1 MNRTRT
7 LLSTALIATTLAA
20 VNAPALAAAT
30 KAAAPASERYVPYS
44 KLAFDA
50 AQGTQR
56 VLFFAAAWCPNCR
69 AADADITRNLGKIPA
84 NVTIFKTDYD
94 REGALKKMY
103 GITYQHT
110 FVLVDRDGKALK
122 KWAGG
127 KLDQILA
134 NTRK

>member
-1 MNRTRT
+1 MNRIVT
-7 LLSTALIATTLAA
+7 LLSAALFATLTAPAAAAAKATPATT
-20 VNAPALAAAT
+20 
-30 KAAAPASERYVPYS
+30 RYQPYTRA
-44 KLAFDA
+44 AFDA
-50 AQGTQR
+50 ARGTQR
-56 VLFFAAAWCPNCR
+56 VLFFAASWCPNCR
-69 AADADITRNLGKIPA
+69 AADADIAGNLARVPA
-84 NVTIFKTDYD
+84 GVTIFKTDYD
-94 REGALKKMY
+94 REGALKKQY

>member
-1 MNRTRT
+1 MNRIVT
-7 LLSTALIATTLAA
+7 LLSAALFATLTAPAAAA
-20 VNAPALAAAT
+20 VKATPDATRYQPYT
-30 KAAAPASERYVPYS
+30 KA
-44 KLAFDA
+44 AFDA
-50 AQGTQR
+50 ARGTQR
-56 VLFFAAAWCPNCR
+56 VLFFAASWCPNCR

>member
-7 LLSTALIATTLAA
+7 LLSAALIATLAA
-20 VNAPALAAAT
+20 VNTSALAAAT
-30 KAAAPASERYVPYS
+30 RTAAPASERYVPYS
-44 KLAFDA
+44 KQAFDA

-56 VLFFAAAWCPNCR
+56 VLFFAASWCPNCR
-69 AADADITRNLGKIPA
+69 AADADITRNLAKIPA
-84 NVTIFKTDYD
+84 GVTIFKTDYD
-94 REGALKKMY
+94 KEGALKKMY

-110 FVLVDRDGKALK
+110 FVLVDKDGKALK